1 MVNAKENDRI
11 IATENGSENLKGKD
25 TFLHKRKKK
34 KKKRERTHET
44 VKQLKPRKVLG

>member
-25 TFLHKRKKK
+25 TFLH
-34 KKKRERTHET
+34 TH
-44 VKQLKPRKVLG
+44 